1 MMARQNAQIMAEQA
15 AEKLRQSVIQQAAVA
30 KEAIK
35 AIDEGVDP
43 TEALKAAEEKITFKP
58 SVFRGETENQS
69 QFVKVFAVND
79 PMEHLMY
86 VSFNDGST
94 KYFKVDSSGHA
105 LVSPEVAAILIADH
119 GYRIEES

>member
-1 MMARQNAQIMAEQA
+1 MMARPNAQIMAEQA
-15 AEKLRQSVIQQAAVA
+15 AEKLRQSAIQQAEVA

-35 AIDEGVDP
+35 AIDEGADP
-43 TEALKAAEEKITFKP
+43 TEAFKAAEEKIIVKP
-58 SVFRGETENQS
+58 SVFRANTEDES

-79 PMEHLMY
+79 PFEHLMY
-86 VSFNDGST
+86 VSFVNGST

-105 LVSPEVAAILIADH
+105 LVSPEVAAILVADH

>member
-1 MMARQNAQIMAEQA
+1 MARQNAQIMAEQA
-15 AEKLRQSVIQQAAVA
+15 AEKLRQSAIQQAAVA

-43 TEALKAAEEKITFKP
+43 TEAFKAAEEKIIFKP
-58 SVFRGETENQS
+58 SVFRGETEDQS

-105 LVSPEVAAILIADH
+105 LVSPEVAAILIADY

>member
-15 AEKLRQSVIQQAAVA
+15 AEKLRQSAIQQAAVA

>member
-15 AEKLRQSVIQQAAVA
+15 AEKLRQSAIQQAAVA

-43 TEALKAAEEKITFKP
+43 AEAFKAAEEKITFKP
-58 SVFRGETENQS
+58 SVFRGETEDQS